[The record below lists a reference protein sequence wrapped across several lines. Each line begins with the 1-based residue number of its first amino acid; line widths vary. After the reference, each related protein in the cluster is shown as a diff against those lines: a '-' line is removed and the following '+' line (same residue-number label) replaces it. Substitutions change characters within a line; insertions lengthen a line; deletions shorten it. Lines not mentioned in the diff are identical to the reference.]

1 MRRERQRHPCGK
13 AWHAA
18 RTAACW
24 RPCEL
29 CVMTGTLEKLQD
41 VQNRPVVGL
50 TQACRRACADGNFKG
65 GCCAALGGCPC
76 YPASRRDTAR
86 TGPCVKVGCSVAAQ
100 CHPTEGAA
108 CCAQRPVSCGDCHGG
123 RVCVETLTTTVCTIE
138 SGRTLATK
146 HVMTHAPPLSPTPAL
161 GSLLD
166 VAQAASTRSP
176 HRHSSPKRSH
186 LTWPTFR
193 PVLAVSRLEAG

>member
-1 MRRERQRHPCGK
+1 LRRERQRHPCGK

-50 TQACRRACADGNFKG
+50 TQACRRACADGHFKG

-86 TGPCVKVGCSVAAQ
+86 TGLKVGHVKWLRFGLLCRCGLRVLAAWATSSKEPRAGVGESGGACVMTCLVASV
-100 CHPTEGAA
+100 
-108 CCAQRPVSCGDCHGG
+108 RPDSIVHSSGQSLYTH
-123 RVCVETLTTTVCTIE
+123 TTT
-138 SGRTLATK
+138 
-146 HVMTHAPPLSPTPAL
+146 MT
-161 GSLLD
+161 
-166 VAQAASTRSP
+166 VSTRHWSL
-176 HRHSSPKRSH
+176 RTTCSSFCRVALSSH
-186 LTWPTFR
+186 
-193 PVLAVSRLEAG
+193 